1 MDVTSATAATGDTT
15 QLTSQAFS
23 SEDFYALLVA
33 ELENQDPTNPSDNSD
48 MVLQI
53 LQLSSIDSMSS
64 MSDSLSD
71 ISDKL
76 DEMSSSSSSYS
87 QVSSIASAAAM
98 IGKEITYTDDDGVT
112 QTGTVSSVKT
122 SSGSVSLETEDGNSV
137 NISKISSYK

>member
-15 QLTSQAFS
+15 QLTSTAFS

-33 ELENQDPTNPSDNSD
+33 ELQNQDPTNPADNSD

-53 LQLSSIDSMSS
+53 LQLSSIDSMSN
-64 MSDSLSD
+64 MSDSLTD

-76 DEMSSSSSSYS
+76 DDLTTNSNTYS
-87 QVSSIASAAAM
+87 QISSIAAAAAM
-98 IGKEITYTDDDGVT
+98 IGKEITYTDDDGAT

-122 SSGSVSLETEDGNSV
+122 SDGSISLETEDGTSV